1 MDGISASA
9 FAVRSSIDTF
19 KGFTLGQLVLGRD
32 NIHQI
37 KHIADWGL
45 LRQKKHIEINYNIVW
60 KKASRIDYN

>member
-9 FAVRSSIDTF
+9 FAVRSSIHTL

-45 LRQKKHIEINYNIVW
+45 IRQKKHTELNSNIV
-60 KKASRIDYN
+60 